1 MNIEKELTDGCDMAS
16 HVYSNMFNLLE
27 EAMHDG
33 EKLKEL
39 SPLDFSALGLYIGKF
54 VEQEI
59 NSSVVQIMRAF
70 FGIPMPDYYCKPY
83 PDSSRT
89 KAIVQCRS
97 KVIQLN
103 EVTGWGDDLSLK
115 TVMLGDAF
123 SALEQSKALDK
134 RDFFAK
140 YPWLNDQA
148 FLGAWRN
155 LNRFRNEMAHIGEII
170 DAETLKENYEQ
181 FLVFLEYMP
190 NINQAKKELAPKGYK
205 QSLKTT
211 KKKKEGKSYYAST
224 RNRDKGLSPKKNAQG
239 YLYAAEE
246 LNECL
251 PRGLGRSPYSF
262 SDDQTNI
269 SPKPIR
275 HISTYNAKVFK
286 GRNGKKGLKD
296 HTGNIL
302 VPVNYDD
309 FGFLPKPF
317 DDYKRKSVIALSEEK
332 YVLVA
337 LDGSG
342 EELTKEPYDE
352 IILANKSLRNS
363 PYVYRKN
370 HIKAWGIM
378 NESGKEMCDN
388 IIDNYICGKNNLWYE
403 SGELKGCWFFG
414 KDYPFLPPVFD
425 NIEMIGKPGEPLL
438 FTLDGVD
445 GYVEIFEDDYEF
457 IPMSELDKMDAEDRR
472 NTLECCLCEE

>member
-1 MNIEKELTDGCDMAS
+1 MNIELKQADGCDNMS
-16 HVYSNMFNLLE
+16 RVYGNMFNMLVE
-27 EAMHDG
+27 TMQDE

-39 SPLDFSALGLYIGKF
+39 SPLDFSALGMYIGKF

-70 FGIPMPDYYCKPY
+70 CGIPMPDYYCKPY
-83 PDSSRT
+83 PDPSRRI
-89 KAIVQCRS
+89 AVVFCRS
-97 KVIQLN
+97 KEIQLN
-103 EVTGWGDDLSLK
+103 ESIGWGDSSILR
-115 TVMLGDAF
+115 TVMLGDAYY
-123 SALEQSKALDK
+123 ALEELK
-134 RDFFAK
+134 K
-140 YPWLNDQA
+140 YDDEDYFDRYLWLNDPA
-148 FLGAWRN
+148 FIGAWRN
-155 LNRFRNEMAHIGEII
+155 LNRFRNKMAHIGEII

-181 FLVFLEYMP
+181 FLVFLDYMP
-190 NINQAKKELAPKGYK
+190 NINQAKKELAPRGYI
-205 QSLKTT
+205 QLLKTT
-211 KKKKEGKSYYAST
+211 KKKKEEKSYYAST
-224 RNRDKGLSPKKNAQG
+224 RNRDKGLSEKKNAQD
-239 YLYAAEE
+239 YIFAAEE

-251 PRGLGRSPYSF
+251 PRGLGRSPYSL
-262 SDDQTNI
+262 SNDI
-269 SPKPIR
+269 IIPPKPIR
-275 HISTYNAKVFK
+275 DVSTYNAKVFK

-296 HTGNIL
+296 HMGNIL
-302 VPVNYDD
+302 APANFDD

-317 DDYKRKSVIALSEEK
+317 DDYKRKSVIAILEEK

-352 IILANKSLRNS
+352 IKLASKSLRNS

-414 KDYPFLPPVFD
+414 KDYPFLPPIFD

-438 FTLDGVD
+438 FKLDGVD
-445 GYVEIFEDDYEF
+445 GYVEIFEDDYKF

-472 NTLECCLCEE
+472 NTLKCCLCEE

>member
-140 YPWLNDQA
+140 YPWLND
-148 FLGAWRN
+148 
-155 LNRFRNEMAHIGEII
+155 
-170 DAETLKENYEQ
+170 
-181 FLVFLEYMP
+181 
-190 NINQAKKELAPKGYK
+190 
-205 QSLKTT
+205 
-211 KKKKEGKSYYAST
+211 
-224 RNRDKGLSPKKNAQG
+224 
-239 YLYAAEE
+239 
-246 LNECL
+246 
-251 PRGLGRSPYSF
+251 
-262 SDDQTNI
+262 
-269 SPKPIR
+269 
-275 HISTYNAKVFK
+275 
-286 GRNGKKGLKD
+286 
-296 HTGNIL
+296 
-302 VPVNYDD
+302 
-309 FGFLPKPF
+309 
-317 DDYKRKSVIALSEEK
+317 
-332 YVLVA
+332 
-337 LDGSG
+337 
-342 EELTKEPYDE
+342 
-352 IILANKSLRNS
+352 
-363 PYVYRKN
+363 
-370 HIKAWGIM
+370 
-378 NESGKEMCDN
+378 
-388 IIDNYICGKNNLWYE
+388 
-403 SGELKGCWFFG
+403 
-414 KDYPFLPPVFD
+414 
-425 NIEMIGKPGEPLL
+425 
-438 FTLDGVD
+438 
-445 GYVEIFEDDYEF
+445 
-457 IPMSELDKMDAEDRR
+457 
-472 NTLECCLCEE
+472 